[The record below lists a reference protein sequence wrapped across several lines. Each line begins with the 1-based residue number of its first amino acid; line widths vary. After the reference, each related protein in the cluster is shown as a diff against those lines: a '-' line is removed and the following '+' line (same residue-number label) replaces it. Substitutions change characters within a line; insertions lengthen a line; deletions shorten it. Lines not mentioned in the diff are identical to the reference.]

1 MLIHIYTFRGV
12 YICVYVYV
20 FILLIYTYV
29 CIYVNIDIY
38 IYSIGH
44 HAGKLGIPSSSCWKH
59 LALVQGPCCFQDM
72 CIETCNMQH
81 ASAIKAKVCVFIV
94 FRHLSQAFSAGISA
108 GSAKWQRRE
117 RAPKCISLLQ
127 GCLQGMY
134 TVLLMWLL
142 PSTLLQLHKMS
153 GQ

>member
-1 MLIHIYTFRGV
+1 MLGNF
-12 YICVYVYV
+12 
-20 FILLIYTYV
+20 
-29 CIYVNIDIY
+29 
-38 IYSIGH
+38 
-44 HAGKLGIPSSSCWKH
+44 GIPPSSSWKH